1 MGKVLYRFITLA
13 SLGWCFLCH
22 MFGTAGKFSWNNSA
36 VSGWGY
42 WKCIVVILFFKKNLP
57 PCFAEIAQ
65 FFSLV
70 GLLLFCEIPGLGLMF
85 HGGLLDAVSARH
97 SQSYCVSPVLP
108 VRCAPTQLVGMQL
121 LQGCKNQVGFSHQL
135 LLHKE
140 DGARTADQGAGN
152 ISWTLRNPFSSSQ
165 SPRQWEAAAAWS
177 DAWQEQE
184 YWRSKSDG
192 YWGQQRKEGF
202 ITGRKLLKHWH
213 FKTF

>member
-1 MGKVLYRFITLA
+1 MFCWDCPVLQPGGAPAVL
-13 SLGWCFLCH
+13 
-22 MFGTAGKFSWNNSA
+22 WNPRAWSD
-36 VSGWGY
+36 VPW
-42 WKCIVVILFFKKNLP
+42 
-57 PCFAEIAQ
+57 
-65 FFSLV
+65 
-70 GLLLFCEIPGLGLMF
+70 
-85 HGGLLDAVSARH
+85 GLLDAISARH

-165 SPRQWEAAAAWS
+165 SPRQWEGAVAWS

>member
-1 MGKVLYRFITLA
+1 MLRLPSSSAWWGSCCSVKSQGLVWCSMGA
-13 SLGWCFLCH
+13 
-22 MFGTAGKFSWNNSA
+22 
-36 VSGWGY
+36 
-42 WKCIVVILFFKKNLP
+42 
-57 PCFAEIAQ
+57 
-65 FFSLV
+65 
-70 GLLLFCEIPGLGLMF
+70 
-85 HGGLLDAVSARH
+85 
-97 SQSYCVSPVLP
+97 
-108 VRCAPTQLVGMQL
+108 VRCRQCQAQSVLLCLPCPACLPQLVGMQL
-121 LQGCKNQVGFSHQL
+121 LQGCKKQVGFSHQL

-165 SPRQWEAAAAWS
+165 SLRQWEAAAAWS